1 LGSTLTPVT
10 RTAGSGLESTVI
22 SNWAVIKKYRE
33 EKEMSLRALSE
44 ITGISFSHV
53 SKIERGEH
61 TPSKETIS
69 IIANKLDLDENELL
83 IMSGYTPN
91 DRVYEF
97 YANYESEEIKEL
109 KELLNDPQTELMFNN
124 WRNMTDEERKEVLDT
139 IEYLH
144 FKRKKG
150 KN

>member
-1 LGSTLTPVT
+1 MNENRNKIGKF
-10 RTAGSGLESTVI
+10 
-22 SNWAVIKKYRE
+22 IKKYRE

-91 DRVYEF
+91 NGIDELYTF
-97 YANYESEEIKEL
+97 ANYGDEETKEL

-124 WRNMTDEERKEVLDT
+124 WRNMSDEERREVLDT

-144 FKRKKG
+144 FKKNKG
-150 KN
+150 KK

>member
-1 LGSTLTPVT
+1 MNEKRNKIG
-10 RTAGSGLESTVI
+10 RF
-22 SNWAVIKKYRE
+22 IKKYRQ

-91 DRVYEF
+91 NGLDELYTS
-97 YANYESEEIKEL
+97 ANYGDEKTKEL

-124 WRNMTDEERKEVLDT
+124 WRNMSDEERREVLDT

-144 FKRKKG
+144 FKRKKE
-150 KN
+150 KK